1 MYALAVLAASGA
13 SFAQSSVTVYGTV
26 DVALANVAVTGSPT
40 QNLMASSGVSS
51 SNFGFKGSEDLG
63 GGLKANFKLEQGF
76 DVDTG
81 AAHVAGAAFSRY
93 AYVGVS
99 GGFGEVQLG
108 KNGTPYDDIQNA
120 TDAAFA
126 SNALSPIGGAAG
138 AFRSSQN
145 YNWTVANTIKY
156 VAPAMG
162 GFNAEVS
169 YSLGENKADAVVA
182 NPLATPPVLA
192 AAAHDAGSLVSLNA
206 TYATGPMFVGFA
218 YQAEKANGNVDSVNY
233 TRLNAS
239 YDLKVAT
246 LLGSYGKVS
255 NNGGAVYGGTGGTYV
270 SGASTNEW
278 SLGANFPV
286 GKALTL
292 SAGYAASTDDANTLT
307 ATEVKRT
314 VYSLAGAYSLS
325 KRTTAYAGYTSGTST
340 PTGGVDTTVSA
351 AAGIKHTF

>member
-1 MYALAVLAASGA
+1 MKKSLIALAVLAASGA
-13 SFAQSSVTVYGTV
+13 SFAQSTVTIYGTV
-26 DVALANVAVTGSPT
+26 DVALANVASTGATT
-40 QNLMASSGVSS
+40 QNLLYSSGVSS

-81 AAHVAGAAFSRY
+81 AAHVAGTAFSRY

-99 GGFGEVQLG
+99 GAFGEVQLG

-138 AFRSSQN
+138 AFRSALN
-145 YNWTVANTIKY
+145 YDWTVANTIKY
-156 VAPAMG
+156 IAPAIG
-162 GFNAEVS
+162 GFNGALS
-169 YSLGENKADAVVA
+169 YSLKENKS
-182 NPLATPPVLA
+182 ATV
-192 AAAHDAGSLVSLNA
+192 DAGSVVSLNA
-206 TYATGPMFVGFA
+206 TYATGPVFVGFA
-218 YQAEKANGNVDSVNY
+218 YQAEKANGSVDSINF

-246 LLGSYGKVS
+246 LLGSYGKAS
-255 NNGGAVYGGTGGTYV
+255 NNGAGVGV
-270 SGASTNEW
+270 LLSGASTNEW

-292 SAGYAASTDDANTLT
+292 SAGYAASTDDANTAAVET
-307 ATEVKRT
+307 KRT
-314 VYSLAGAYSLS
+314 AYSLAGAYSLS

-340 PTGGVDTTVSA
+340 PNGGADTTTTVL